1 MSQAAARST
10 IRGVSTIRSGGLMKR
25 VAFTAAVGSG
35 PPGGG
40 PEIGMN
46 TRPPNGEGGK
56 MLVPNA

>member
-1 MSQAAARST
+1 
-10 IRGVSTIRSGGLMKR
+10 MKR

-40 PEIGMN
+40 PEIGTN

-56 MLVPNA
+56 MLVTERVARVMRSDRENETAEANR

>member
-1 MSQAAARST
+1 
-10 IRGVSTIRSGGLMKR
+10 MKR

-56 MLVPNA
+56 MLVTERVARVMRSDRENETAEANR